1 MSRPVQTV
9 QMGICRNFAVI
20 SAVNFRVGDE
30 SLAREFV
37 VGSRFS

>member
-9 QMGICRNFAVI
+9 QKRIFRQFAVI

-37 VGSRFS
+37 VVSRFS